1 MGTKENLPLKKALVT
16 GGGGFVGKA
25 IVKRLASSGVETRVI
40 GRNNYPDLEA
50 AGVECIVGSITDPAA
65 MARAVE
71 GVEVVFH
78 VAALAGIWGPWK
90 DYYSTNVLGTS
101 SVLSACK
108 NAKVPSLVYTSTPSV
123 VFNREDIEEGSEDLE
138 YASRFLCHYAKSKV
152 IAEKMVLQAAS
163 TQLKTCAIRPHLIWG
178 PGDPHLLP
186 RILESGRQGLLK
198 RVGTGH
204 NFVDIS
210 YIDNV
215 AEAHILAAKNL
226 QTSGSANGNAYFI
239 GQDKPVNL
247 WNWIDDLFIRMGV
260 DTIEKSVPFTTA
272 YKVGWILEK
281 IYLLL
286 RIQQE
291 PRMTRFLAEQLA
303 KSHYFSK
310 DRARK
315 DLSYKEIVSTEEG
328 LRRTVEWLKNR

>member
-1 MGTKENLPLKKALVT
+1 MGTKENIPWKKALVT

-25 IVKRLASSGVETRVI
+25 IVKRLASSGVEARVI

-50 AGVECIVGSITDPAA
+50 AGVECIVGSITDPAV
-65 MARAVE
+65 MVRAVE

-90 DYYSTNVLGTS
+90 DYYSTNVLGTR

-152 IAEKMVLQAAS
+152 VAEKMVLQAAS
-163 TQLKTCAIRPHLIWG
+163 AQLKTCAIRPHLIWG

-186 RILESGRQGLLK
+186 RILESGRKGLLK

-204 NFVDIS
+204 NLVDIS

-226 QTSGSANGNAYFI
+226 ETSGSANGNAYFI
-239 GQDKPVNL
+239 GQDEPVNL

-260 DTIEKSVPFTTA
+260 DAIEKSVPFSTA
-272 YKVGWILEK
+272 YRVGWILEK
-281 IYLLL
+281 IFFLF

-291 PRMTRFLAEQLA
+291 PTTRPRL
-303 KSHYFSK
+303 
-310 DRARK
+310 
-315 DLSYKEIVSTEEG
+315 
-328 LRRTVEWLKNR
+328 